1 MAELKDRQQQKDG
14 GQAAMSLMP
23 DTDGT
28 HVSIFEGLQFEGL
41 YVGELLYWKFT

>member
-1 MAELKDRQQQKDG
+1 
-14 GQAAMSLMP
+14 MSLMP

-28 HVSIFEGLQFEGL
+28 HVCIFEGLQFEGL